1 MANLVDDFSV
11 RMVPF
16 LRPLP
21 DHPTMRILHT
31 SDWHLGQH
39 FMGKSRQAEHQSLID
54 WLLIQIDAHA
64 VDAVLIA
71 GDIFDTG
78 SPPSYARELYS
89 QLVVRLH
96 GAGVALLLL
105 GGNHDSVA
113 TLGESRAMLACLS
126 TTVVAAVDEA
136 AGQVVV
142 LPLRGGKGEAGC
154 IVCAVPFIRPRD
166 VLLSQ
171 AGQSAEEKQ
180 QSMQAAIQAYYQSV
194 HEAGRTRQTALTQE
208 LGRVVPLIAT
218 GHLTTVGASSNE
230 SVREIYVG
238 SLDAYP
244 TSAFPP
250 VDYVALG
257 HIHKPQRVGGLDHI
271 RYCGSPIPLGFDE
284 ARQQKE
290 MLLVD
295 LGADG
300 LTAITPLLVPRF
312 QPMVS
317 VSGNLVALAS
327 AITAAAMAG
336 SAEQSVWIEVTVA
349 EDDYLSDLPAR
360 IEAMTQGL
368 PVDVLRVRRQRGNA
382 TVSMAGEV
390 SETLD
395 ELSPDDVFAR
405 RLAQEE
411 LTPELQL
418 ALNQRYRAV
427 VTSLTEAAV

>member
-1 MANLVDDFSV
+1 
-11 RMVPF
+11 
-16 LRPLP
+16 
-21 DHPTMRILHT
+21 MRILHT

-39 FMGKSRQAEHQSLID
+39 FMGKSRQAEHQALID
-54 WLLIQIDAHA
+54 WLLVQVELHS

-96 GAGVALLLL
+96 RAGVALLLL

-113 TLGESRAMLACLS
+113 TLSESRGLLACLS
-126 TTVVAAVDEA
+126 STVVATVDDPTS
-136 AGQVVV
+136 QIVV
-142 LPLRGGKGEAGC
+142 LPLRGGKGEPGC
-154 IVCAVPFIRPRD
+154 IVCAIPFIRPRD
-166 VLLSQ
+166 VLQSQ
-171 AGQSAEEKQ
+171 AGQSADEKQ
-180 QSMQAAIQAYYQSV
+180 QSMRAAIHAYYQSV
-194 HEAGRTRQTALTQE
+194 YEAGRARQAELKSE

-250 VDYVALG
+250 VDYIALG
-257 HIHKPQRVGGLDHI
+257 HIHKPQTVGGLDHI

-300 LTAITPLLVPRF
+300 LMAITPLVVPRF
-312 QPMVS
+312 QPLIS
-317 VSGNLVALAS
+317 VSGNLIELTA
-327 AITAAAMAG
+327 AITAAALEG
-336 SAEQSVWIEVTVA
+336 SAAQPVWLEVTVA

-368 PVDVLRVRRQRGNA
+368 PIEVLRVRRQRGNA
-382 TVSMAGEV
+382 AVGMAGEI

-418 ALNQRYRAV
+418 ALNQRYRAI
-427 VTSLTEAAV
+427 VTGLTEGAA

>member
-1 MANLVDDFSV
+1 
-11 RMVPF
+11 
-16 LRPLP
+16 
-21 DHPTMRILHT
+21 MRILHT

-54 WLLIQIDAHA
+54 WLLIQVDAHA

-71 GDIFDTG
+71 GDVFDTG

-126 TTVVAAVDEA
+126 TTVVAAVDDA
-136 AGQVVV
+136 ADQVVV

-166 VLLSQ
+166 VLQSQ

-194 HEAGRTRQTALTQE
+194 YEAGRARQAALTQE

-250 VDYVALG
+250 ADYIALG
-257 HIHKPQRVGGLDHI
+257 HIHKPQKVGGLDHI

-295 LGADG
+295 LGAGG
-300 LTAITPLLVPRF
+300 LTTITPLLVPRF
-312 QPMVS
+312 QPLVS
-317 VSGNLVALAS
+317 VSGNLLALAG
-327 AITAAAMAG
+327 AISAAALEG
-336 SAEQSVWIEVTVA
+336 SAEQSVWLEVTVA

-360 IEAMTQGL
+360 IDAMTQGL
-368 PVDVLRVRRQRGNA
+368 PVDVLRVRRQRGIA
-382 TVSMAGEV
+382 AVSMAGEV

-395 ELSPDDVFAR
+395 ELSPIEVFAR

-418 ALNQRYRAV
+418 ALGQRYRAV
-427 VTSLTEAAV
+427 VTRLTEAAA

>member
-1 MANLVDDFSV
+1 
-11 RMVPF
+11 
-16 LRPLP
+16 
-21 DHPTMRILHT
+21 
-31 SDWHLGQH
+31 
-39 FMGKSRQAEHQSLID
+39 MGKSRQAEHQSLID
-54 WLLIQIDAHA
+54 WLLIQVDAHA

-78 SPPSYARELYS
+78 APPSYARELYS

-96 GAGVALLLL
+96 NAGVALLLL

-126 TTVVAAVDEA
+126 TTVVAAVDSA
-136 AGQVVV
+136 ASQVVV
-142 LPLRGGKGEAGC
+142 LPLCGGEGAAGC

-166 VLLSQ
+166 VLQSQ
-171 AGQSAEEKQ
+171 AGQGAEEKQ

-194 HEAGRTRQTALTQE
+194 SNAGRTRQAELQKA
-208 LGRVVPLIAT
+208 LGRTVPLIAT

-238 SLDAYP
+238 SLDAFP
-244 TSAFPP
+244 TSAFPS
-250 VDYVALG
+250 VDYIALG
-257 HIHKPQRVGGLDHI
+257 HIHKPQKVGGLDHI
-271 RYCGSPIPLGFDE
+271 RYSGSPIPLGFDE

-290 MLLVD
+290 VLLVD

-300 LTAITPLLVPRF
+300 LTAVTLLQVPRF
-312 QPMVS
+312 QPLIS
-317 VSGNLVALAS
+317 VSGNLLALAA
-327 AITAAAMAG
+327 AITAAAAEG
-336 SAEQSVWIEVTVA
+336 SAEQSVWLEVTVA

-382 TVSMAGEV
+382 AVSIAGEV
-390 SETLD
+390 NETLD

-418 ALNQRYRAV
+418 ALGRRYRTI
-427 VTSLTEAAV
+427 VTSLTEVQA

>member
-1 MANLVDDFSV
+1 
-11 RMVPF
+11 
-16 LRPLP
+16 
-21 DHPTMRILHT
+21 MRILHT

-39 FMGKSRQAEHQSLID
+39 FMGKSRQAETQSLID
-54 WLLIQIDAHA
+54 WLLVQVDEHA

-96 GAGVALLLL
+96 SAGVALLLL

-126 TTVVAAVDEA
+126 TTVVAAVIDA
-136 AGQVVV
+136 ASQVVV
-142 LPLRGGKGEAGC
+142 LPLRGENGERGEAGC

-166 VLLSQ
+166 VLQSQ

-180 QSMQAAIQAYYQSV
+180 QSMQVAIQAYYESV
-194 HEAGRTRQTALTQE
+194 SEAGRTRQAELQQK

-238 SLDAYP
+238 SLDAFP
-244 TSAFPP
+244 TAAFPL

-257 HIHKPQRVGGLDHI
+257 HIHKPQKVGGLDHI

-290 MLLVD
+290 VLLVD

-300 LTAITPLLVPRF
+300 LTAITPLAVPRF
-312 QPMVS
+312 QPLIS
-317 VSGNLVALAS
+317 VSGNLLALAS
-327 AITAAAMAG
+327 AITTASFEG
-336 SAEQSVWIEVTVA
+336 SAEQSVWLEVTVA

-360 IEAMTQGL
+360 IEAMTKGL
-368 PVDVLRVRRQRGNA
+368 PVDVLRVRRQRGNVA
-382 TVSMAGEV
+382 VSIAGEV

-395 ELSPDDVFAR
+395 ELSPIDVFAR

-418 ALNQRYRAV
+418 ALGQRYRAIV
-427 VTSLTEAAV
+427 TGLMTSLTEVEA

>member
-1 MANLVDDFSV
+1 
-11 RMVPF
+11 
-16 LRPLP
+16 
-21 DHPTMRILHT
+21 
-31 SDWHLGQH
+31 
-39 FMGKSRQAEHQSLID
+39 MGKSRQAEHQSLID
-54 WLLIQIDAHA
+54 WLLIQVDAHA

-78 SPPSYARELYS
+78 APPSYARELYS

-96 GAGVALLLL
+96 SAGVALLLL

-126 TTVVAAVDEA
+126 TTVVAAVDDA

-142 LPLRGGKGEAGC
+142 LPLRGGQGEAGC

-166 VLLSQ
+166 VLQSQ

-194 HEAGRTRQTALTQE
+194 SEAGRARQAELQQE
-208 LGRVVPLIAT
+208 LGRTVPLIAT

-238 SLDAYP
+238 SLDAFP
-244 TSAFPP
+244 TAAFPP
-250 VDYVALG
+250 VDYIALG
-257 HIHKPQRVGGLDHI
+257 HIHKPQKVGGLDHI

-290 MLLVD
+290 VLLVD
-295 LGADG
+295 LGANG
-300 LTAITPLLVPRF
+300 LTAITPLAVPRF
-312 QPMVS
+312 QPLIS
-317 VSGNLVALAS
+317 VSGNLLALAS
-327 AITAAAMAG
+327 AITAAALEG
-336 SAEQSVWIEVTVA
+336 SAEQSVWLEVTVA

-360 IEAMTQGL
+360 IEVMTQGL

-382 TVSMAGEV
+382 AASITGEV

-418 ALNQRYRAV
+418 ALGQRYQAI
-427 VTSLTEAAV
+427 VTSLTEAQA

>member
-1 MANLVDDFSV
+1 MSTSKV
-11 RMVPF
+11 
-16 LRPLP
+16 
-21 DHPTMRILHT
+21 MRILHT

-54 WLLIQIDAHA
+54 WLLIQVDAHA

-78 SPPSYARELYS
+78 APPSYARELYS

-96 GAGVALLLL
+96 SAGVALLLL

-126 TTVVAAVDEA
+126 TTVVAAVGDSA
-136 AGQVVV
+136 DQVVL
-142 LPLRGGKGEAGC
+142 LPLRGGQGEAGC

-166 VLLSQ
+166 VLQSQ

-194 HEAGRTRQTALTQE
+194 SEAGRARQAELQQE
-208 LGRVVPLIAT
+208 LGRTVPLIAT

-238 SLDAYP
+238 SLDAFP
-244 TSAFPP
+244 TAAFPP
-250 VDYVALG
+250 VDYIALG
-257 HIHKPQRVGGLDHI
+257 HIHKPQKVGGLEHI

-290 MLLVD
+290 VLLVD

-300 LTAITPLLVPRF
+300 LTAITPLAVPRF
-312 QPMVS
+312 QPLIS
-317 VSGNLVALAS
+317 VSGNLLALAS
-327 AITAAAMAG
+327 AINTAALEG
-336 SAEQSVWIEVTVA
+336 SAEQSVWLEVTVA
-349 EDDYLSDLPAR
+349 EDDYLSDLSAR

-382 TVSMAGEV
+382 AASIAGEV

-418 ALNQRYRAV
+418 SLGQRYRAI
-427 VTSLTEAAV
+427 VTSLTEVQA

>member
-1 MANLVDDFSV
+1 
-11 RMVPF
+11 
-16 LRPLP
+16 
-21 DHPTMRILHT
+21 MRILHT

-39 FMGKSRQAEHQSLID
+39 FMGKSRQAEHQALID
-54 WLLIQIDAHA
+54 WLLIQVDAHA

-96 GAGVALLLL
+96 NAGVSLLLL

-126 TTVVAAVDEA
+126 TTVVAALDDVAD
-136 AGQVVV
+136 QLVV
-142 LPLRGGKGEAGC
+142 LPLRGGKAEAGC
-154 IVCAVPFIRPRD
+154 IVCAVPFIRARD
-166 VLLSQ
+166 VLQSQ

-180 QSMQAAIQAYYQSV
+180 QAMQAGIQAHYQAV
-194 HEAGRTRQTALTQE
+194 YAAGRVRQAELRQALAR
-208 LGRVVPLIAT
+208 GVPMVAT

-238 SLDAYP
+238 SLEAYP
-244 TSAFPP
+244 TAAFPP
-250 VDYVALG
+250 VDYIALG
-257 HIHKPQRVGGLDHI
+257 HIHKPQKVGGLEHI

-284 ARQQKE
+284 ARQPKE
-290 MLLVD
+290 VLLVD

-312 QPMVS
+312 QPLVS
-317 VSGNLVALAS
+317 VSGNLATLAT
-327 AITAAAMAG
+327 AINAAATEG
-336 SAEQSVWIEVTVA
+336 SAEQTVWLEVMVL

-360 IEAMTQGL
+360 VEAMTQGL
-368 PVDVLRVRRQRGNA
+368 PVEVLRVRRQRGTA
-382 TVSMAGEV
+382 AARLAGEL

-405 RLAQEE
+405 RLAEEE
-411 LTPELQL
+411 LPPELQL
-418 ALNQRYRAV
+418 ALSQRYRAI
-427 VTSLTEAAV
+427 VTSLTEVHA

>member
-1 MANLVDDFSV
+1 
-11 RMVPF
+11 
-16 LRPLP
+16 
-21 DHPTMRILHT
+21 
-31 SDWHLGQH
+31 
-39 FMGKSRQAEHQSLID
+39 MGKSRQTEHQSLID
-54 WLLIQIDAHA
+54 WLLIQVDTHA

-78 SPPSYARELYS
+78 APPSYARELYS

-96 GAGVALLLL
+96 SAGVALLLL

-126 TTVVAAVDEA
+126 TTVVAAVIDPA
-136 AGQVVV
+136 SQVVL
-142 LPLRGGKGEAGC
+142 LPLRGGQGEAGC

-166 VLLSQ
+166 VLQSQ
-171 AGQSAEEKQ
+171 AGQSAQDKQ
-180 QSMQAAIQAYYQSV
+180 QSMQTAIQSYYQSV
-194 HEAGRTRQTALTQE
+194 AEAGRARQAELQQE
-208 LGRVVPLIAT
+208 LGRIVPLIAT

-238 SLDAYP
+238 SLEAYP
-244 TSAFPP
+244 TAAFPL
-250 VDYVALG
+250 VDYIALG
-257 HIHKPQRVGGLDHI
+257 HIHKPQKVGGLEHI

-290 MLLVD
+290 VLLVD
-295 LGADG
+295 LSAGG

-312 QPMVS
+312 QPLIS
-317 VSGNLVALAS
+317 VSGNLLELA
-327 AITAAAMAG
+327 AEIKAAGMEG
-336 SAEQSVWIEVTVA
+336 SAEQSVWLEVTVA

-368 PVDVLRVRRQRGNA
+368 FVDVLRVRRQRGNVTA
-382 TVSMAGEV
+382 SITGEV

-411 LTPELQL
+411 MVPELQL
-418 ALNQRYRAV
+418 ALGQRYRAV
-427 VTSLTEAAV
+427 VTSLTEGAV

>member
-1 MANLVDDFSV
+1 
-11 RMVPF
+11 
-16 LRPLP
+16 
-21 DHPTMRILHT
+21 MRILHT

-39 FMGKSRQAEHQSLID
+39 FMGKSRQAEHQCLID
-54 WLLIQIDAHA
+54 WLLLQVDAHA

-89 QLVVRLH
+89 QLVVRLL

-113 TLGESRAMLACLS
+113 TLGESRGLLACLS
-126 TTVVAAVDEA
+126 STVIATVDDPA
-136 AGQVVV
+136 SQVVV

-154 IVCAVPFIRPRD
+154 IVCAIPFIRPRD
-166 VLLSQ
+166 VLQSQ
-171 AGQSAEEKQ
+171 AGQSADEKQ
-180 QSMQAAIQAYYQSV
+180 QSMRAAIQAYYQSV
-194 HEAGRTRQTALTQE
+194 YEAGRARQAELKSE

-218 GHLTTVGASSNE
+218 GHLTTVGATSNE

-250 VDYVALG
+250 VDYIALG
-257 HIHKPQRVGGLDHI
+257 HIHKPQKVGGLDHI

-300 LTAITPLLVPRF
+300 LTAITPLMVPRF
-312 QPMVS
+312 QPLIS
-317 VSGNLVALAS
+317 VGGNLMALAS
-327 AITAAAMAG
+327 AITAAALEG
-336 SAEQSVWIEVTVA
+336 SAARPVWLEVTVA

-360 IEAMTQGL
+360 IEVMTQGL
-368 PVDVLRVRRQRGNA
+368 PVEVLRVRRQRGNA
-382 TVSMAGEV
+382 AASMAGEV

-395 ELSPDDVFAR
+395 ELSPHDVFSR

-411 LTPELQL
+411 LTPELL
-418 ALNQRYRAV
+418 VALSQRYRAI
-427 VTSLTEAAV
+427 VTGLTEGAA